1 MVQIPK
7 LDMSVAHC
15 DKIGAV
21 LRKRHTCH
29 LTGHLVG
36 SHNHIFLQDSTIHI
50 QTTTLGRKNCSIS
63 LQNVVAQNEATFQA
77 QTLTIMSCWFPTL
90 TMYLPLGE
98 KATHETPYL
107 CVWSSATCLRSATSH
122 TLTAGRWPL
131 WWTGQ
136 GQDMGSIMWG
146 DCWIQIFLFCRL
158 GRAHIIRSR
167 GSKVRGICVIANSNR
182 ADQPLKGHC
191 GSLRDGLE
199 NVGCG
204 ST

>member
-1 MVQIPK
+1 MVQVPK
-7 LDMSVAHC
+7 LDMSVPHC

-21 LRKRHTCH
+21 LRKRHTRH
-29 LTGHLVG
+29 LTRHLVG
-36 SHNHIFLQDSTIHI
+36 RHNHIFLRESTTMHTQI
-50 QTTTLGRKNCSIS
+50 TTLDWENCNIS
-63 LQNVVAQNEATFQA
+63 LQNVVKQNEATFQA
-77 QTLTIMSCWFPTL
+77 QTLTVMSCWFPTL

-107 CVWSSATCLRSATSH
+107 CVWSSATCLCSATSH

-136 GQDMGSIMWG
+136 RYMCRITWD

-158 GRAHIIRSR
+158 GHARIIHSR
-167 GSKVRGICVIANSNR
+167 GSKVRGICVIANSNG
-182 ADQPLKGHC
+182 AEQLLKGHS
-191 GSLRDGLE
+191 GSLTDGLE
-199 NVGCG
+199 NVGCA